1 MEHQGLLQAG
11 NGSLLKPSSREL
23 MAEARQARAEALR
36 SVMSGLGRRL
46 RSIVASHLL
55 SAREPIAGD
64 ASPSELKSRP
74 GT

>member
-1 MEHQGLLQAG
+1 MEHQGLLAAG
-11 NGSLLKPSSREL
+11 NGSLLKSSSREV
-23 MAEARQARAEALR
+23 MAVARQARAEVLY
-36 SVMSGLGRRL
+36 SMISGIGRRL
-46 RSIVASHLL
+46 RSTVAIHLL